1 MTGRPSKYKPEFA
14 EQARKL
20 CVLGATDL
28 DIANFF
34 EVDARTIYRWKA
46 EFEEFRQSLKRGK
59 DEADDLVEQRLFQR
73 ATGYTHDA
81 VRIFMPKDA
90 DEPVYAPYV
99 EHHPPDVTAAIF
111 WLKNRRSDQW
121 RDRHEHS
128 GPGGGPV
135 QHAHA
140 IEIVIVDPAE
150 DPAKG

>member
-128 GPGGGPV
+128 GPDGGPV